1 VALTNFTKEPRM
13 TAPMDPDEIR
23 HPDVE
28 VQLTGQDGNAFAVL
42 GAVRKALVDAGY
54 HDEVEAFLAE
64 ATSGDYDHL
73 LGTCMRWV
81 TVR

>member
-1 VALTNFTKEPRM
+1 MN
-13 TAPMDPDEIR
+13 APMDPDEIR

-42 GAVRKALVDAGY
+42 GAVRKALVDAG
-54 HDEVEAFLAE
+54 HQDEVEAFFAE

-81 TVR
+81 NVR

>member
-1 VALTNFTKEPRM
+1 
-13 TAPMDPDEIR
+13 MDPDEIR

-28 VQLTGQDGNAFAVL
+28 VQLIGQDGNAFAEL
-42 GAVRKALVDAGY
+42 CAVRKALVDAG
-54 HDEVEAFLAE
+54 HQDEVEAFFAE

>member
-1 VALTNFTKEPRM
+1 M
-13 TAPMDPDEIR
+13 TAPIDPEDIR

-28 VQLTGQDGNAFAVL
+28 VQLTGEDGNAFAVL
-42 GAVRKALVDAGY
+42 GAVRKALVDAG
-54 HDEVEAFLAE
+54 HQDEVEAFFAE

>member
-1 VALTNFTKEPRM
+1 M
-13 TAPMDPDEIR
+13 TAPTDPDEVR
-23 HPDVE
+23 YPDVE

-42 GAVRKALVDAGY
+42 GAVRKALVDAG
-54 HDEVEAFLAE
+54 HQDEVEAFFAE

-81 TVR
+81 NVH

>member
-1 VALTNFTKEPRM
+1 MSASME
-13 TAPMDPDEIR
+13 PDEIR

-42 GAVRKALVDAGY
+42 SAVRKALVDAGH

-81 TVR
+81 NVR

>member
-1 VALTNFTKEPRM
+1 MN
-13 TAPMDPDEIR
+13 APMDPDEIR

-42 GAVRKALVDAGY
+42 GAVRKALVDAG
-54 HDEVEAFLAE
+54 HQDEIEAFFAE
-64 ATSGDYDHL
+64 ATSGDYNHL